1 MLSSMFEIALKHNWY
16 LNIVS
21 DGKNKFAPNVC
32 PEKKPEIGRRQMDL
46 NPIYVIVYNAN
57 Q

>member
-32 PEKKPEIGRRQMDL
+32 PEKKQKLDEDKC
-46 NPIYVIVYNAN
+46 
-57 Q
+57 